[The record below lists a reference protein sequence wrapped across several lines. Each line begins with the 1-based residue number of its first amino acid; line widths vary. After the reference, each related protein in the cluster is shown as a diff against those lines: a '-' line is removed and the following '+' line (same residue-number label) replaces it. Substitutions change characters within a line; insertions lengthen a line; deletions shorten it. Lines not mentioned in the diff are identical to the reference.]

1 MKVIALNKSMLLS
14 DPHDGT
20 FVNSDYLT
28 DALVV
33 LKTKLSKFGSLSDF
47 LRNIEFFLIALRNRY
62 LVGYGLRLTHPTH
75 F

>member
-28 DALVV
+28 DALELTV
-33 LKTKLSKFGSLSDF
+33 LQTQLPS
-47 LRNIEFFLIALRNRY
+47 
-62 LVGYGLRLTHPTH
+62 
-75 F
+75 